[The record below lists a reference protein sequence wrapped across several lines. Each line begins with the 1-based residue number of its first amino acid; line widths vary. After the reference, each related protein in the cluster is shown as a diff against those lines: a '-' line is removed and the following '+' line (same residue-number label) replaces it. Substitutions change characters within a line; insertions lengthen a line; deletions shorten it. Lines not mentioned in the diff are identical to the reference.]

1 MDLRRNRTECIA
13 FAAIALSAC
22 LLYPSAAFAQAQE
35 RYHGVALDEN
45 HRLIIEQLDNLC
57 RVGIIERGRF
67 SGSDLTDTVEPKP
80 GQTARVTPEPAYLLE
95 IRSEVVVPSAP
106 NYLQNPGER
115 YRISIQT
122 VDLTPPYENAFEVW
136 AEPARDAVLYEFY
149 KLSVEHSGIER
160 KALEAAGPLV
170 LEIFKEAQVLPAEI
184 YASVLRSRSGL
195 FRITPE
201 TRQRRNILPP
211 QTFAPRPDFGRP
223 ELGATKRE
231 RQRRMLPTGATAP
244 GSIAGPAPGVNP
256 PTTTLNEPVK
266 PRAVGPSQ
274 LGPNPPG
281 ASTIGKVGR

>member
-1 MDLRRNRTECIA
+1 MDRKSRSISHIAVAVAIAA
-13 FAAIALSAC
+13 FAS
-22 LLYPSAAFAQAQE
+22 SAAFAQAQE

-45 HRLIIEQLDNLC
+45 HRLIIEQLDNVC
-57 RVGIIERGRF
+57 RIGIIERGRF
-67 SGSDLTDTVEPKP
+67 SGPDLTDVVEPKP
-80 GQTARVTPEPAYLLE
+80 GQSARVTPEPTYLLE

-122 VDLTPPYENAFEVW
+122 VDLTPPYENQFEVW

-149 KLSVEHSGIER
+149 KLSVEHTGIER

-201 TRQRRNILPP
+201 TRQRRKILPP

-244 GSIAGPAPGVNP
+244 GAISAPTPGVTP
-256 PTTTLNEPVK
+256 PTATLNEPVR
-266 PRAVGPSQ
+266 PRAVGPTQS
-274 LGPNPPG
+274 GPNPPG
-281 ASTIGKVGR
+281 ASTVGKIGR